1 MSMCVGVQRGQ
12 DREVRLTLSRVI
24 VWGWRG
30 AWDGG
35 GGRERERNTE
45 RERER
50 EREISLQQMN
60 DLWKVSSK

>member
-1 MSMCVGVQRGQ
+1 MCVGVQRGQ

-50 EREISLQQMN
+50 ER
-60 DLWKVSSK
+60 D